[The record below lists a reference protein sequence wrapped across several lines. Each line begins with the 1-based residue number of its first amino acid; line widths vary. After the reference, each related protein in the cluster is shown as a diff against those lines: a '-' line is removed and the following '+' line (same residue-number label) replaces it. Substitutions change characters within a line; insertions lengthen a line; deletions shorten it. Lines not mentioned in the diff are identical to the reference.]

1 MLQNT
6 HQLGLRGLNSPIDIS
21 TFDIEPRLVVLV
33 ISEQLIPVLSVQ
45 LLAQDIMHLFAVGS
59 QLPNRMLSI
68 GILGRTIILVR
79 VDWVTR
85 SMPEQL
91 VDHDQLRLLAH
102 NA

>member
-1 MLQNT
+1 
-6 HQLGLRGLNSPIDIS
+6 
-21 TFDIEPRLVVLV
+21 
-33 ISEQLIPVLSVQ
+33 
-45 LLAQDIMHLFAVGS
+45 MHLFAVGS

-68 GILGRTIILVR
+68 GILGRAIILVR

-85 SMPEQL
+85 SMSEQL